1 MFKFYLQN
9 KCILSGTILVIRFLT
24 NNEHKDIQDL
34 GLPFLPL
41 IVIVTNTL
49 KVIQQKFKLLK

>member
-1 MFKFYLQN
+1 MFKFYQQN
-9 KCILSGTILVIRFLT
+9 KHILSGTIQVISFLT
-24 NNEHKDIQDL
+24 NNEQKDIQDL

-49 KVIQQKFKLLK
+49 KLIQH